1 MFIRPR
7 LIPVLSIIND
17 DLVKTTQFSNPR
29 YLGDPVN
36 AVKIFNGKMVDE
48 LCILDITASKEE
60 KEPNYDLLRDIAAQA
75 FMPLSYGG
83 GLTTMEQ
90 VKQIIQMGFE
100 KVVFNTSLLH
110 KPSLIKD
117 AVSFLGSSGVV
128 AAIDVRMENN
138 HYNVYSKSGTDKF
151 DSSLVETIFYIQ
163 QLGVGEIIINSIDND
178 GLMNGYDLEL
188 IKTVSSLAQVPVI
201 SNGGAGKLD
210 DFRAGIVS
218 GAQAVAGSSFFV
230 YYGKNKTVL
239 ISYPNNL
246 EELFEVKRVKQ

>member
-60 KEPNYDLLRDIAAQA
+60 KEPNFDLLRDIAAQA

-151 DSSLVETIFYIQ
+151 DSSLEEIIEYVQ
-163 QLGVGEIIINSIDND
+163 QLGVGEIIINSIDSD
-178 GLMNGYDLEL
+178 GMMTGYDVEL
-188 IKTVSSLAQVPVI
+188 IKIVSSLAHVPVI
-201 SNGGAGKLD
+201 ANGGAGVISNFKN
-210 DFRAGIVS
+210 AIQA
-218 GAQAVAGSSFFV
+218 GAQAAAASSFFV
-230 YYGKNKTVL
+230 YYGKQKTVL
-239 ISYPNNL
+239 ITHPSEIEINQL
-246 EELFEVKRVKQ
+246 WEGLS

>member
-1 MFIRPR
+1 MFILPR

-60 KEPNYDLLRDIAAQA
+60 KEPNFDLLRDIAAQA

-90 VKQIIQMGFE
+90 VKQIIQMGYE

-110 KPSLIKD
+110 NPTLIKD
-117 AVSFLGSSGVV
+117 VVSYLGRSGVV
-128 AAIDVRMENN
+128 AAIDVRKENN
-138 HYNVYSKSGTDKF
+138 NYNVYSKSGTEKF
-151 DSSLVETIFYIQ
+151 DSSLEETIKYVQ

-178 GLMNGYDLEL
+178 GMMTGYDEEI
-188 IKTVSSLAQVPVI
+188 IKIISSLAQVPLI
-201 SNGGAGKLD
+201 ANGGAGEISHFKN
-210 DFRAGIVS
+210 AIHA
-218 GAQAVAGSSFFV
+218 GAQAAAASSFFV
-230 YYGKNKTVL
+230 YYGKQKTVL
-239 ISYPNNL
+239 ITHPSEREINQL
-246 EELFEVKRVKQ
+246 WEDIS

>member
-17 DLVKTTQFSNPR
+17 DLVKTTKFSNPR
-29 YLGDPVN
+29 YLGDPIN

-48 LCILDITASKEE
+48 LCILDITASKEQ
-60 KEPNYDLLRDIAAQA
+60 KEPNFDLLRDIAAQA

-128 AAIDVRMENN
+128 AAIDVRKENN
-138 HYNVYSKSGTDKF
+138 HNNVYSKSGTEKF
-151 DSSLVETIFYIQ
+151 DSSLEETIKYVQ

-178 GLMNGYDLEL
+178 GLMNGYDVEL
-188 IKTVSSLAQVPVI
+188 IKIVSSLAQVPLI
-201 SNGGAGKLD
+201 ANGGAGEISH
-210 DFRAGIVS
+210 FNNAIQA
-218 GAQAVAGSSFFV
+218 GAQAAAASSFFV
-230 YYGKNKTVL
+230 YYGKQKTEL
-239 ISYPNNL
+239 ITHPSEIEINQL
-246 EELFEVKRVKQ
+246 WEGLS

>member
-48 LCILDITASKEE
+48 LCILDISASKEE
-60 KEPNYDLLRDIAAQA
+60 KEPNFDLLRDIAAQA

-83 GLTTMEQ
+83 GLTTMKQ
-90 VKQIIQMGFE
+90 VKQIIQMGYE
-100 KVVFNTSLLH
+100 KVVFNTSLLSN
-110 KPSLIKD
+110 PSLIKD

-128 AAIDVRMENN
+128 AAIDVRKEHNR
-138 HYNVYSKSGTDKF
+138 YNVYSKSGTDKF
-151 DSSLVETIFYIQ
+151 DSSLEEIIEYVQ

-178 GLMNGYDLEL
+178 GMMTGYDVEL
-188 IKTVSSLAQVPVI
+188 IKIVSSLAHVPVI
-201 SNGGAGKLD
+201 ANGGAGEISHFKN
-210 DFRAGIVS
+210 AIQA
-218 GAQAVAGSSFFV
+218 GAQAAAASSFFV
-230 YYGKNKTVL
+230 YYGKQKTVL
-239 ISYPNNL
+239 ITHPSEIEINQL
-246 EELFEVKRVKQ
+246 WEGLS